1 MGNNPIFREVYV
13 VFNLIHR
20 RVEMNKIL
28 LASMLALGIT
38 LVSNPAMARRGAD
51 DNVPGNVHQ
60 CRGCDDPPGH
70 IRGGHGADDPAGHM
84 RQGRGADDPVGHVRG
99 GHGADDP
106 AGDDRGRG
114 RGRGADDGP
123 NHQ

>member
-1 MGNNPIFREVYV
+1 V
-13 VFNLIHR
+13 
-20 RVEMNKIL
+20 NKIL

-38 LVSNPAMARRGAD
+38 LVSSPAMARRGAD

-70 IRGGHGADDPAGHM
+70 VRGG
-84 RQGRGADDPVGHVRG
+84 GRGADDPVGHEANEHAN
-99 GHGADDP
+99 GHEMNEHENEVGH
-106 AGDDRGRG
+106 DRGRG

>member
-1 MGNNPIFREVYV
+1 V
-13 VFNLIHR
+13 
-20 RVEMNKIL
+20 NKIL
-28 LASMLALGIT
+28 LASMLTLGIA
-38 LVSNPAMARRGAD
+38 LVSSPAMARRGAD

-70 IRGGHGADDPAGHM
+70 EANEHA
-84 RQGRGADDPVGHVRG
+84 VGHEVNEHAN
-99 GHGADDP
+99 GHEANEHANGHDVDN
-106 AGDDRGRG
+106 DRGRG